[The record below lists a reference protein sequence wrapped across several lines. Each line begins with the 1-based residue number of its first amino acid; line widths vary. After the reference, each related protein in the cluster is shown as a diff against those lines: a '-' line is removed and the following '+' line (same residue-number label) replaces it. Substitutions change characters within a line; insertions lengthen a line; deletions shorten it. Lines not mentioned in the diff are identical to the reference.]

1 MQPRVLVISL
11 PHATDRRASI
21 SQQLNAQGIE
31 FEFIDAVFGRD
42 LPVEALDRINRPLL
56 RHYRRPFSPN
66 EVGCYSS
73 HGKAYQKIAE
83 EKIPLALILEDD
95 ALLKTDLNH
104 LFTSIEKFTT
114 PWELINIGSVPG
126 KRKYTY
132 VRETRDNLALI
143 EYPHKEVGAHA
154 YLVTRAAGEK
164 LHRDW
169 QSPYRAN
176 DVQLTFTWRNKI
188 RGYYYLL
195 PNQVLVA
202 PGLPSA
208 LTADRDSVNIQAAG
222 VRAKFNPGYILSSII
237 ISLHWKILQLRSRL
251 RYWRG
256 TLRMADDV
264 LFD

>member
-11 PHATDRRASI
+11 PHATERRASI
-21 SQQLNAQGIE
+21 RRQLSEQGIE
-31 FEFIDAVFGRD
+31 FEFIDAVYGKE
-42 LPVEALDRINRPLL
+42 LPAEALDRINRPLL

-66 EVGCYSS
+66 EVGCYAS
-73 HGKAYQKIAE
+73 HGKAYRKIAE
-83 EKIPLALILEDD
+83 EQIPLALILEDD
-95 ALLKTDLNH
+95 ALLKSDLNQ
-104 LFTSIEKFTT
+104 LFATIDKFTT

-126 KRKYTY
+126 KRRYAFE
-132 VRETRDNLALI
+132 VETRDGLSLI

-176 DVQLTFTWRNKI
+176 DVQLTFTWRNNI

-195 PNQVLVA
+195 PNQVFVA
-202 PGLPSA
+202 PGLPSDI
-208 LTADRDSVNIQAAG
+208 TAERDAVNTRTAT
-222 VRAKFNPGYILSSII
+222 VRAKFNPGYILSSLA
-237 ISLHWKILQLRSRL
+237 ISLHWTRLQWLARL

-256 TLRMADDV
+256 RLRRPDDS